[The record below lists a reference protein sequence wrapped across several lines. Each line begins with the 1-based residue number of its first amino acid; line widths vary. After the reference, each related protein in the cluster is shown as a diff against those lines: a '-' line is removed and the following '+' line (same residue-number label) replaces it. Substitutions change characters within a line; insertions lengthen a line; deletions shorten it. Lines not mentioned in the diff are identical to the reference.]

1 MMIGKGLKKDKNK
14 SIAQKWKIIKSIKTN
29 YKIMKVEELEKLALT
44 FGLLIKIQVRETL
57 GLCFFRIVIAEQKD
71 NIIKIWAEM
80 KGWTYLNKQGIQ
92 LDTLRILSKAP
103 AFVSE
108 LIWATTIAWAIEKK
122 SSKKVRLLAIF
133 DSEGYSKKLVR
144 YFKLIGFKIVKEV
157 GSSPVDL
164 LLRLVWGGAGTLMKG
179 ECISILKKLEKKLSL
194 IKES

>member
-1 MMIGKGLKKDKNK
+1 
-14 SIAQKWKIIKSIKTN
+14 
-29 YKIMKVEELEKLALT
+29 MKVEELEKLASKV
-44 FGLLIKIQVRETL
+44 GLLIKIQVRETL

-103 AFVSE
+103 TFVSE

-122 SSKKVRLLAIF
+122 SSSKVRLLAIF
-133 DSEGYSKKLVR
+133 DSEGYSQKLVR
-144 YFKLIGFKIVKEV
+144 YFKLIGFKVVKEV

-164 LLRLVWGGAGTLMKG
+164 LLRLVWGGAGTLMNG
-179 ECISILKKLEKKLSL
+179 ECIQILKKLEKKLLL
-194 IKES
+194 IEES

>member
-1 MMIGKGLKKDKNK
+1 
-14 SIAQKWKIIKSIKTN
+14 
-29 YKIMKVEELEKLALT
+29 MKVEELEKLAGSI
-44 FGLLIKIQVRETL
+44 GLLLKIQVRETL
-57 GLCFFRIVIAEQKD
+57 GLCFFRIVVAEQKD

-92 LDTLRILSKAP
+92 LDTLRILNIAP

-108 LIWATTIAWAIEKK
+108 LIWATTMAWAIEKK
-122 SSKKVRLLAIF
+122 SSNKVRLLAIF

-164 LLRLVWGGAGTLMKG
+164 LLRLVWGGAGTLMNG
-179 ECISILKKLEKKLSL
+179 ECISILKRLEKKLSL
-194 IKES
+194 IEES

>member
-1 MMIGKGLKKDKNK
+1 
-14 SIAQKWKIIKSIKTN
+14 
-29 YKIMKVEELEKLALT
+29 MKVEELEKLAVNI
-44 FGLLIKIQVRETL
+44 GLLIKIQVRETL
-57 GLCFFRIVIAEQKD
+57 GLCFFRIVIAKQKD

-92 LDTLRILSKAP
+92 LDTLRILSKSP

-108 LIWATTIAWAIEKK
+108 LIWATTMAWAIEKK
-122 SSKKVRLLAIF
+122 SSNKARLLAIF

-164 LLRLVWGGAGTLMKG
+164 LLRLVWGGAGTLMNG
-179 ECISILKKLEKKLSL
+179 ECISILEKLEKKLSL
-194 IKES
+194 IEES

>member
-1 MMIGKGLKKDKNK
+1 MQVAELQNIAFSLGL
-14 SIAQKWKIIKSIKTN
+14 
-29 YKIMKVEELEKLALT
+29 VL
-44 FGLLIKIQVRETL
+44 KIQVRESL
-57 GLCFFRIVIAEQKD
+57 GLCFFKIVIAEQND
-71 NIIKIWAEM
+71 NVVKIWAEM

-108 LIWATTIAWAIEKK
+108 LIWATTMAWAIEKK
-122 SSKKVRLLAIF
+122 SSNKVRLLAIF

-164 LLRLVWGGAGTLMKG
+164 LLRLIWGGAGTLMNG

-194 IKES
+194 IEES